1 MTITVDSVGLDAVEA
16 ERRAEL
22 GPLRVL
28 ADVGLLAQRNLTK
41 VRRNVRFIVITTIQP
56 TLQLVLFSFVFGG
69 IVDIPDYRNLIVP
82 AVLIQTITFTAMGAG
97 VGIANDVNTGMLERL
112 RSLPIARSAFLVG
125 RAVAD
130 GVRISLQTLLLIAV
144 AGLIGFRFHNGIVF
158 ALAAVVVAVMFGVAL
173 TMFSMWVGFVARDA
187 EIVQAAT
194 FIPLLPLLF
203 TSSAFSPVSAL
214 PAFMQPMAAWNPFT
228 AAIDT
233 VRGLAMG
240 DQAAAVFD
248 SPQLVVSALMFVAW
262 WIVIVG
268 LFTTLSIRRY
278 RTGR

>member
-1 MTITVDSVGLDAVEA
+1 VTITVDSVGLDAVEA

-56 TLQLVLFSFVFGG
+56 TLQLVLFSFVFGS

-97 VGIANDVNTGMLERL
+97 VGIANDVNTGMIERL

-125 RAVAD
+125 RGVAD
-130 GVRISLQTLLLIAV
+130 GVRISLQTALLIVV
-144 AGLIGFRFHNGIVF
+144 ATLIGFRFQNGFVF
-158 ALAAVVVAVMFGVAL
+158 GVAAMVVAVLFGIAL
-173 TMFSMWVGFVARDA
+173 TSFSMWVGFVAKDA

-203 TSSAFSPVSAL
+203 TSSAFSPVNHL
-214 PAFMQPMAAWNPFT
+214 PEPMRPLAIWNPFT

-233 VRGLAMG
+233 VRGLTMG
-240 DQAAAVFD
+240 EEALTAFGSPGLALSAV
-248 SPQLVVSALMFVAW
+248 LFVLW
-262 WIVIVG
+262 WIVIVV
-268 LFTTLSIRRY
+268 LFTSLSIRRY
-278 RTGR
+278 KTG

>member
-1 MTITVDSVGLDAVEA
+1 VTITVDTVGVDAVDA

-22 GPLRVL
+22 GPLRVM

-56 TLQLVLFSFVFGG
+56 TLQLVLFSAVFGS
-69 IVDIPDYRNLIVP
+69 IVVTIPDYRNLIVP
-82 AVLIQTITFTAMGAG
+82 AVLIQTVTFTAMGAG

-130 GVRISLQTLLLIAV
+130 SVRLSLQTTLLIGV
-144 AGLIGFRFHNGIVF
+144 AGLIGFRFHNGIIF
-158 ALAAVVVAVMFGVAL
+158 GLASFVVVVLFGIAL
-173 TMFSMWVGFVARDA
+173 TSFSMWVGFVAKDA

-214 PAFMQPMAAWNPFT
+214 PEPMRPLATWNPFT

-240 DQAAAVFD
+240 DEAALVFGG
-248 SPQLVVSALMFVAW
+248 PGLAASALHFGLWWVA
-262 WIVIVG
+262 IVG
-268 LFTTLSIRRY
+268 LFTALSVRRY
-278 RTGR
+278 RLG

>member
-1 MTITVDSVGLDAVEA
+1 VTITVDSVGLDAVEA

-22 GPLRVL
+22 GPLRVA
-28 ADVGLLAQRNLTK
+28 ADVALLAQRNLTK

-56 TLQLVLFSFVFGG
+56 TLQLVLFSFVFGS
-69 IVDIPDYRNLIVP
+69 IVDIPGYRNLIVP
-82 AVLIQTITFTAMGAG
+82 SVLIQTITFTAMGAG
-97 VGIANDVNTGMLERL
+97 VGIANDVNTGMVERL

-130 GVRISLQTLLLIAV
+130 GVRISLQTALLVVV
-144 AGLIGFRFHNGIVF
+144 AGLIGFRFTNGF
-158 ALAAVVVAVMFGVAL
+158 LPGLAAVIAVVLFGVAL
-173 TMFSMWVGFVARDA
+173 TCFSMWVGFAARDA

-203 TSSAFSPVSAL
+203 TSSAFSPVSHL
-214 PAFMQPMAAWNPFT
+214 PEPMRAMAAWNPFT

-240 DQAAAVFD
+240 DEAMAVMGAHELRGAALQF
-248 SPQLVVSALMFVAW
+248 ALW
-262 WIVIVG
+262 WLAIVG
-268 LFTTLSIRRY
+268 LFTTLAIRRY
-278 RTGR
+278 RTGP